1 MTKPIL
7 VFGSAGQLG
16 REILKLAGDRGLQA
30 AGLTRREAD
39 ITDAAAIARA
49 VAAVAPHLIV
59 NAAAYTAVDKAE
71 SEPAAAEAVNSE
83 GAGTIA
89 RVAAAAG
96 VPVIHFSTDYVFDGT
111 KTGPYVETDPIAP
124 LGVYGKTK
132 ARGEAKVRAAAAR
145 HVILRTAWV
154 FGQFG
159 NNFLKTM
166 LRLARERDRL
176 RVVADQHGC
185 PTSTMDIAEAV
196 LAIDRLIL
204 AGQPAWGTYHFA
216 GTGATSWHGF
226 AEMIV
231 AAQAKTT
238 GRAPPVEPI
247 TTAGYPVSARRPAN
261 SELESSRFAA
271 TFGYRAQTWQART
284 AETVACL
291 LARTEPLS

>member
-1 MTKPIL
+1 MTKPLL
-7 VFGSAGQLG
+7 VFGAAGQLG
-16 REILKLAGDRGLQA
+16 REILKLAAERGLET

-49 VAAVAPHLIV
+49 VAAVTPRLIV
-59 NAAAYTAVDKAE
+59 NTAAYTDVDKAE
-71 SEPAAAEAVNSE
+71 SEPAAAEAINSE
-83 GAGTIA
+83 GAGTVA
-89 RVAAAAG
+89 RLAAAAG
-96 VPVIHFSTDYVFDGT
+96 VPVIHLSTDYVFDGT

-132 ARGEAKVRAAAAR
+132 ASGEAKVRAAAPR

-185 PTSTMDIAEAV
+185 PTSTVDIAEAV
-196 LAIDRLIL
+196 LAVDRLIS

-216 GTGATSWHGF
+216 GSGATSWHGF

-238 GRAPPVEPI
+238 GRAPPVEAI
-247 TTAGYPVSARRPAN
+247 VTIDYPAPARRPAN
-261 SELESSRFAA
+261 SELDSSRFAA
-271 TFGYRAQTWQART
+271 KFGYRAQTWQART

-291 LARTEPLS
+291 LEQTEPGS